1 MKNKHV
7 KFLLVSLTMLGMVTG
22 CNKSETSGSV
32 IGDNEE
38 WSGNWTKPDW
48 NPDDD
53 PVIKHECTM
62 KCFTCGKCLDMSCE
76 EEACK
81 EK

>member
-1 MKNKHV
+1 MKNKHI

-22 CNKSETSGSV
+22 CNKSNNSGSV

-48 NPDDD
+48 NPDDY
-53 PVIKHECTM
+53 M
-62 KCFTCGKCLDMSCE
+62 
-76 EEACK
+76 
-81 EK
+81 